1 MSWTETEILLVWR
14 LFLVDTRRRVA
25 SKSGVTKAC
34 ASGTGEYIHA
44 RSFSRLPEIAISV
57 PLLCHRRCGLAA
69 GCAARAPP
77 RRRLPQCLRGY
88 APVII
93 STKIAD
99 SATCR
104 TDQFAI

>member
-1 MSWTETEILLVWR
+1 MSWTETGILLVWR
-14 LFLVDTRRRVA
+14 LFLVGTRRRVA

-57 PLLCHRRCGLAA
+57 PLICHRRYGLAA
-69 GCAARAPP
+69 GCEARAPA
-77 RRRLPQCLRGY
+77 RRKTPKSLKGY

-93 STKIAD
+93 STQIAD
-99 SATCR
+99 WPLAVQT
-104 TDQFAI
+104 